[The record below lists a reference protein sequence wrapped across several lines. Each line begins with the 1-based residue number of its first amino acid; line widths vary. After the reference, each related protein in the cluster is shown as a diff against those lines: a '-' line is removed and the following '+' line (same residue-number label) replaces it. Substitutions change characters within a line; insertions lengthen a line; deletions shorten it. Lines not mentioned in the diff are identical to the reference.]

1 MTIDIIPAS
10 SEVQDIFLQNIEAQ
24 IGIQL
29 PSDYRDFLKR
39 YNLSKISNN
48 IVEKEDVKFNIS
60 YFFGFSDEKYIDLEN
75 QIAIYTKRIPSTMI
89 PIAMAGG
96 GNLVCIEL
104 PQGTIY
110 FWDHE
115 SEGDENEKNIG
126 LHFIANSFSIFF
138 DMIQPYD
145 SNKDMESMKIK
156 SVKLRP
162 GFAEKF
168 KDYLK

>member
-1 MTIDIIPAS
+1 MTINIKPAS
-10 SEVQDIFLQNIEAQ
+10 KEVQSFFFQDLEKK
-24 IGIQL
+24 IGNQL
-29 PSDYRDFLKR
+29 PRDYRDFLKR
-39 YNLSKISNN
+39 YNRSTISGNM
-48 IVEKEDVKFNIS
+48 VEKDDVKFSIS
-60 YFFGFSDEKYIDLEN
+60 YFFGFSDEKNIDITN
-75 QIAIYTKRIPSTMI
+75 QIAIYANRIPSTMM

-104 PQGTIY
+104 PNGTAY
-110 FWDHE
+110 YWDHE
-115 SEGDENEKNIG
+115 SEGDSNEENIG
-126 LHFIANSFSIFF
+126 MHFLANSFTNFF

-145 SNKDMESMKIK
+145 PKEDLEDMQIE